1 MGYFPNDLS
10 DMSRTTTTECRT
22 TVWRT
27 LQSNVPRWTR
37 LASMVIAVRLAVFQL
52 YNAVVVVLVRVFY
65 GLNFD
70 KAIVPLSW

>member
-1 MGYFPNDLS
+1 
-10 DMSRTTTTECRT
+10 
-22 TVWRT
+22 
-27 LQSNVPRWTR
+27 
-37 LASMVIAVRLAVFQL
+37 MVIAVRLAVFQL